1 MRLKQLFILC
11 LFFTYKIQGFNSKP
25 ISKKS
30 LTKLHTFESIDFQIP
45 DYKYEIIKKSKAFYK
60 MIRPQN
66 IFPTALLCFSGA
78 FISNPFQILSKRF
91 AVSTMITM
99 IIMSNSMIIND
110 IFDMKIDKINNPSR
124 PLITGEITKK
134 EAFGASSFL
143 IMLSEMLNVLY
154 LPTHIRPIVRL
165 ANLFTLIYT
174 PILKKNTYLKN
185 LACATLVS
193 FSVLF
198 SGIVV
203 DPINSFYK
211 NIFLLGIL
219 SNSVFTGSFITEVL
233 LDIHDKD
240 GDQKNN
246 IITLPIKY
254 GNEKCIHFVRNLLI
268 FNIFMNMLLLTYMY
282 TWTTGF
288 AFTYISMQMFV
299 NLEEVKKYNYSALSI
314 RYAMNRS
321 VRTLSLIVFYL
332 CVLSAISML

>member
-1 MRLKQLFILC
+1 MRFSIFVLC
-11 LFFTYKIQGFNSKP
+11 LFFTYKIQGFISKP
-25 ISKKS
+25 IVKKS
-30 LTKLHTFESIDFQIP
+30 LIRLHTFESIDFTIT
-45 DYKYEIIKKSKAFYK
+45 DYEYEIKKKSRAFYK

-66 IFPTALLCFSGA
+66 IFPTTLLCFAGG
-78 FISNPFQILSKRF
+78 FISNPFNVLSKQF
-91 AVSTMITM
+91 AASTIITL

-110 IFDMKIDKINNPSR
+110 IFDMEIDKINNPTR

-134 EAFGASSFL
+134 EAVGASSFL
-143 IMLSEMLNVLY
+143 ITLTEILNVLY
-154 LPTHIRPIVRL
+154 LPSHIRPIVHI

-185 LACATLVS
+185 FACAALVS

-219 SNSVFTGSFITEVL
+219 SNSVFTGSFANEVL
-233 LDIHDKD
+233 LDIQDKD

-246 IITLPIKY
+246 IVTLPIKY

-268 FNIFMNMLLLTYMY
+268 FNIFMNMMLLTYMY

-288 AFTYISMQMFV
+288 AFTYISMQMFM
-299 NLEEVKKYNYSALSI
+299 NLKQVKKYNYSPLSI
-314 RYAMNRS
+314 HYALNSS
-321 VRTLSLIVFYL
+321 VKTLSLIVFYL
-332 CVLSAISML
+332 CVLSATSML